1 MDRFRIRHRPFSLTA
16 WNASSCPQI
25 GPSAS
30 HAPRSLELVEN
41 RTFPDAAPVRL
52 LTRADIARVEIERRR
67 SELAALCN
75 RCSLCNAL
83 HRVQIVEQASVLDV
97 STQVLARRAF

>member
-41 RTFPDAAPVRL
+41 RTFPDAAPVQL
-52 LTRADIARVEIERRR
+52 LTRADIARVESNAGDQNLPLYAI
-67 SELAALCN
+67 AASCTTRYIVSRLWN
-75 RCSLCNAL
+75 KPACSTFLPK
-83 HRVQIVEQASVLDV
+83 S
-97 STQVLARRAF
+97 